1 MKRKLQFICCLLLSF
16 APSSPAQE
24 YGLVESVMILLGVT
38 EEESLDDA
46 ALESFERL
54 ASHPLALNSAT
65 MGRLLSC
72 GLFSQYQAASLADYR
87 ERNGDVLSFEELG
100 TVPGFPRAYVDALRI
115 FVTLEPQ
122 ALPGAGTSRPRPLSV
137 ESRTAVRK
145 DGGIPR
151 VKASYGYGE
160 GFGAAVAISPGKR
173 NFSLSYDG
181 RGVMERLVV
190 GDFNARF
197 GQGLALWSGM
207 TMAGISAPVSAARRP
222 SGVTAATAYSDTGLR
237 GVASVLSGGRFA
249 LTTLAAFPWLRAGKM
264 VLTAMEMAAARAI
277 MAESVMVLYLL
288 TKNLRLFNRRRRYS
302 AASCR

>member
-145 DGGIPR
+145 DGFIQR

-181 RGVMERLVV
+181 RGVMDRLVV

-207 TMAGISAPVSAARRP
+207 TMAGISAPV
-222 SGVTAATAYSDTGLR
+222 
-237 GVASVLSGGRFA
+237 
-249 LTTLAAFPWLRAGKM
+249 
-264 VLTAMEMAAARAI
+264 
-277 MAESVMVLYLL
+277 
-288 TKNLRLFNRRRRYS
+288 
-302 AASCR
+302 